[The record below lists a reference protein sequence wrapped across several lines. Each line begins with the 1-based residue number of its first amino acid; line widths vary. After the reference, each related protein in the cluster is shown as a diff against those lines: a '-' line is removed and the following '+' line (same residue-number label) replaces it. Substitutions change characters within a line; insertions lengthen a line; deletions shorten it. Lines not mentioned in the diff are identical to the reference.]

1 MRGLGRFSRQSGPGG
16 RSQLSTSAET
26 ELADFAAGQT
36 PQASDGRE
44 AALGKNADFVSQIEV
59 ALPPPSTVKAW
70 RLRSYGRE
78 ILNKAGVSKR
88 LRWCGSRISRNADGV
103 GVYARPDRAY
113 GRVNGVCVCG
123 QSLACPVCAP
133 RIAAFRAAEVA
144 ECFKKATAAGYE
156 ARLATFTTPH
166 ELNSSLGREIDCF
179 STAWRHYQTGR
190 KGAQRRQ
197 FSLGNHVG
205 RECTYGD
212 QNGWHYHHHQLR
224 YDEPGSF
231 CEDRTRA
238 EWLAALESVGRKTRA
253 ARARAFDVGVV
264 GSEAGAAYVAKLS
277 TAVEAQARA
286 VGLEVAASS
295 IKGRNLATLLTAAS
309 LGDDRAG
316 KIWLDGVKCIVERKV
331 SSVRWSRGLRDKVGL
346 SAEKSDEQIAH
357 EEILSTDVF
366 LGALT
371 PMQWRGVLW
380 HRAEFALCC
389 AANQGLESVNSFLAG
404 LELGQLN
411 DDARPAVVV
420 PLEAETC
427 YLGFPSVTK

>member
-1 MRGLGRFSRQSGPGG
+1 MIDWPAISTETSSAACTAGGL
-16 RSQLSTSAET
+16 
-26 ELADFAAGQT
+26 
-36 PQASDGRE
+36 QADGRA
-44 AALGKNADFVSQIEV
+44 AALGKNADLVSQIET

-166 ELNSSLGREIDCF
+166 ELGSSLGREIDCF
-179 STAWRHYQTGR
+179 STAWRIFQTGR
-190 KGAQRRQ
+190 KGAERRQ

-205 RECTYGD
+205 RECTYGEKH
-212 QNGWHYHHHQLR
+212 GWHYHHHQLR
-224 YDEPGSF
+224 YDEPGTF
-231 CEDRTRA
+231 CEHRA
-238 EWLAALESVGRKTRA
+238 RAQWLAALDAVGRKTPA
-253 ARARAFDVGVV
+253 SVARAFDVGVV
-264 GSEAGAAYVAKLS
+264 GTEAGAAYVAKLA

-286 VGLEVAASS
+286 VGLEVSAGAV
-295 IKGRNLATLLTAAS
+295 KGRNLATLLTAAS
-309 LGDDRAG
+309 VGDERAG
-316 KIWLDGVKCIVERKV
+316 RIWLDGVKCIVERKV
-331 SSVRWSRGLRDKVGL
+331 SSVRWSRGLRAKTGL
-346 SAEKSDEQIAH
+346 EADKSDEQIAL
-357 EEILSTDVF
+357 EEVLSTDVF

-371 PMQWRGVLW
+371 PMQWRGVLM

-389 AANQGLESVNSFLAG
+389 AANQGLDSVNSFLAG
-404 LELGQLN
+404 LDLGQLN
-411 DDARPAVVV
+411 DDARPAVMV

-427 YLGFPSVTK
+427 YTGFRPVTK